1 SGLEMLVTNKLSW
14 NQHNRL
20 PSSTCWWQGMDG
32 SKVLLHLLTTPRDVQ
47 HLPFPTNYK
56 SDLTAREVRG
66 TITNA
71 SQPAMDNLPICFGYG
86 DGGGGPTEELIARA
100 KAYESIPAMPKVR
113 MGRAADFLAKVKSV
127 SAGLPSW
134 QDELYMEGHRGVLT
148 SQGWIKRANR
158 RAEAA
163 LHRAELLAVMGGET
177 QQSEEVNDAW
187 KLLCLNQFH
196 DTLSGTAIGKVFAE
210 ARLDYQR
217 IDEICAASEAA
228 QLNRLS
234 GPLGV
239 LNPSPLSRHSL
250 GLVADPVS
258 DVTSQQVA
266 DGYLVD
272 LPPLVGY
279 GTATLGPT
287 KSETPPLTVEEKD
300 GSILIENAF
309 LRCELG
315 ADGTVHAAYCKSSRR
330 DLLAAG
336 ERGNQLWAFEDR
348 PISWDAWDI
357 DPFFEDRGEE
367 IVDVTSMRVV
377 ESGPLRV
384 AVRVERTYRQSRIVQ
399 FIRLT
404 DRSARLEFATQ
415 IDWHQQH
422 TLLKAAF
429 PLGVVAKNATYQ
441 IQWGHIERSTGR
453 DTRRDA
459 SRFEVCGHKWAAL
472 HDGSFGVGLIND
484 GKYGHDT
491 HGSTMRLTLIK
502 SSTMPDPQADQG
514 HHAFTYALM
523 PEGKAGFETIRAEAE
538 ALNHPLLIAPG
549 LGALPGLVHCDASNV
564 IIETVKP
571 SEEGRGYVLRLY
583 EAEGRPT
590 NANLNF
596 ATPPVSVL
604 ETDLL
609 EQTTASIAVQAGQVE
624 LDFAP
629 FQIRTLLVER
639 AD

>member
-1 SGLEMLVTNKLSW
+1 
-14 NQHNRL
+14 
-20 PSSTCWWQGMDG
+20 MDG

-113 MGRAADFLAKVKSV
+113 MGRAADFLAQVKSV

-158 RAEAA
+158 RAEATM
-163 LHRAELLAVMGGET
+163 HRAELLAVMGGET
-177 QQSEEVNDAW
+177 QQSEEMNDAW

-217 IDEICAASEAA
+217 IDDICDASEAA
-228 QLNRLS
+228 QLDNLS

-239 LNPSPLSRHSL
+239 LNPSPLTRHSL
-250 GLVADPVS
+250 GLVAHPVS

-272 LPPLVGY
+272 LPPLAGY
-279 GTATLGPT
+279 GTATIGPT
-287 KSETPPLTVEEKD
+287 KSERGPLTVEERD
-300 GSILIENAF
+300 GRILLENAF

-315 ADGTVHAAYCKSSRR
+315 PDGTVHAAYCKSSKR

-415 IDWHQQH
+415 IEWHQQH

-441 IQWGHIERSTGR
+441 IQWGHIERSTSR

-472 HDGSFGVGLIND
+472 HDGTFAVGLIND

-502 SSTMPDPQADQG
+502 SSTMPDPNADQG
-514 HHAFTYALM
+514 SHEFIYALL
-523 PEGKAGFETIRAEAE
+523 PQVGYGYETIRAEAE
-538 ALNHPLLIAPG
+538 ALNHPVLIAPG
-549 LGALPGLVHCDASNV
+549 LAELRQPVCCNAPNV
-564 IIETVKP
+564 VIETVKP
-571 SEEGRGYVLRLY
+571 SEDGRGIMVRAY
-583 EAEGRPT
+583 EAEGRRSE
-590 NANLNF
+590 
-596 ATPPVSVL
+596 ATFLSSLSLDAVE

-609 EQTTASIAVQAGQVE
+609 ENICGQVTFE
-624 LDFAP
+624 NEQFSLAFEP
-629 FQIRTLLVER
+629 FQIRTLRLIER
-639 AD
+639 I